1 MTSVQRNIAYAI
13 DNHGTHTN
21 PQKKELEP
29 IVMHSIVFLSISVP
43 AALSLSPRSI
53 FFCVRMDNDREKS
66 CLESLQAMMR
76 KSTTRNIMNYHFFS
90 AAAAA
95 AVVFLILLAFKRVR

>member
-21 PQKKELEP
+21 PEKKELEP

-43 AALSLSPRSI
+43 AALSPRSI

-90 AAAAA
+90 AAAA
-95 AVVFLILLAFKRVR
+95 VVFLILLAFKRVR